1 MDYQWY
7 DLLGNVGVAM
17 ILASYLLL
25 QLGKLQP
32 QELRYSILNASGAAL
47 ILCSLTFDFNMSA
60 FLIEFFWLLI
70 SLIGIAVGIKAGI
83 TNGWENNSMKKSA
96 DYQALPLG
104 SRSK

>member
-7 DLLGNVGVAM
+7 DYLGNIGVVM

-25 QLGKLQP
+25 QLGKLQA
-32 QELRYSILNASGAAL
+32 QDLRYSILNASGAAL

-70 SLIGIAVGIKAGI
+70 SVIGIAVGFKRG
-83 TNGWENNSMKKSA
+83 
-96 DYQALPLG
+96 DYHALPFG
-104 SRSK
+104 SKSK

>member
-7 DLLGNVGVAM
+7 DYLGNIGVVM

-25 QLGKLQP
+25 QLGKLQA
-32 QELRYSILNASGAAL
+32 QDLRYSILNASGAAL

-70 SLIGIAVGIKAGI
+70 SVIGIAVGFKRG
-83 TNGWENNSMKKSA
+83 
-96 DYQALPLG
+96 DYHALPFG
-104 SRSK
+104 STSNYPRAPFKSSIPRL